1 MEFEEEE
8 VNYLISLKES
18 DGIFYLIRIDLDR
31 NLRYVHRQLKKI
43 LLQEFSNHILQQQ
56 LVDIVL

>member
-18 DGIFYLIRIDLDR
+18 NGIFYLIRIDLDR
-31 NLRYVHRQLKKI
+31 NLRYVRRQLKKI